1 MGCWAQSVSPK
12 QLVLARK
19 CIATAH
25 AYQPVQLVRHRP
37 MPHLVP
43 AAQLTAPVQPA
54 VAAGAN
60 MDLVPPR
67 QQPPL
72 LLPAVAAL
80 TNNLARP
87 ILAVITQPVPMVV
100 ILGLTAVPMAATA
113 HHPIP
118 TPGPRTKPVVP
129 AKASSG
135 APVHRRAVGANQ
147 RPVRL
152 AVLLVRA
159 ALTKIRKLNVLTV
172 LIMTAMA

>member
-1 MGCWAQSVSPK
+1 
-12 QLVLARK
+12 
-19 CIATAH
+19 
-25 AYQPVQLVRHRP
+25 
-37 MPHLVP
+37 
-43 AAQLTAPVQPA
+43 
-54 VAAGAN
+54 
-60 MDLVPPR
+60 
-67 QQPPL
+67 
-72 LLPAVAAL
+72 
-80 TNNLARP
+80 
-87 ILAVITQPVPMVV
+87 MVV